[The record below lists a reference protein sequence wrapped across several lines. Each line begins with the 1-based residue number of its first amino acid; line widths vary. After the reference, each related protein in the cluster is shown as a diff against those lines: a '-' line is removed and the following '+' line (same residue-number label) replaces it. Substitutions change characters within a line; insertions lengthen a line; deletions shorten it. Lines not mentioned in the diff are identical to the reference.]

1 MNISINPKAVLHAT
15 SPKAAGKDKAARDLK
30 SLRESCREFEAIFVQ
45 QMYQAM
51 RKNVPNDGLLPRDN
65 ATQIYQDML
74 DTQMARET
82 AKGKGIGLGEAMYN
96 PVSYTHLTLPTS
108 DLV

>member
-1 MNISINPKAVLHAT
+1 MNISIHPNTIP
-15 SPKAAGKDKAARDLK
+15 SPPAKLTRKEKKDHDLK
-30 SLRESCREFEAIFVQ
+30 ALRESCRDFEAIFVQ

-51 RKNVPNDGLLPRDN
+51 RKNVPDNGLLPRDN

-82 AKGKGIGLGEAMYN
+82 AKGKGIGIGEKMYTQMKGVIEN
-96 PVSYTHLTLPTS
+96 RK
-108 DLV
+108 

>member
-1 MNISINPKAVLHAT
+1 MNISINPKAVIHAT
-15 SPKAAGKDKAARDLK
+15 SPKVPGKDKTERDLK

-65 ATQIYQDML
+65 ATLIYQDML

-82 AKGKGIGLGEAMYN
+82 AKGKGTGLGESMYN
-96 PVSYTHLTLPTS
+96 QMKGQIEKK
-108 DLV
+108 

>member
-1 MNISINPKAVLHAT
+1 MNISINPKAILHAT
-15 SPKAAGKDKAARDLK
+15 SPKIAGKDKTERDLK

-82 AKGKGIGLGEAMYN
+82 AKGKGIGIGEAMYN
-96 PVSYTHLTLPTS
+96 QMKVK
-108 DLV
+108 VEKK

>member
-1 MNISINPKAVLHAT
+1 MNISLNPNAVINT
-15 SPKAAGKDKAARDLK
+15 SSHKTVGKEKTEQELK

-45 QMYQAM
+45 QMFQAM
-51 RKNVPNDGLLPRDN
+51 RKNVPDDGLLPRDN

-82 AKGKGIGLGEAMYN
+82 AKGKGIGIGEKMY
-96 PVSYTHLTLPTS
+96 
-108 DLV
+108 DQMKGRIEKK

>member
-1 MNISINPKAVLHAT
+1 MNISIHPNITAHT
-15 SPKAAGKDKAARDLK
+15 SSPKATGKEKTENDLK
-30 SLRESCREFEAIFVQ
+30 TLRESCREFEAIFIQ

-51 RKNVPNDGLLPRDN
+51 RKNIPNDGLLPRDN

-82 AKGKGIGLGEAMYN
+82 AKGKGIGLGEKMYN
-96 PVSYTHLTLPTS
+96 QMKGAIEKK
-108 DLV
+108 

>member
-1 MNISINPKAVLHAT
+1 MNISIHPNTVQS
-15 SPKAAGKDKAARDLK
+15 SPARLTGKEKTDHDLK
-30 SLRESCREFEAIFVQ
+30 ALRESCREFESIFVQ

-51 RKNVPNDGLLPRDN
+51 RKNVPDNGLLPRDN

-82 AKGKGIGLGEAMYN
+82 AKGKGIGIGEKMYN
-96 PVSYTHLTLPTS
+96 QMKGAIENKK
-108 DLV
+108 

>member
-1 MNISINPKAVLHAT
+1 MNISIHPTTAPST
-15 SPKAAGKDKAARDLK
+15 PARLTVTEKKNHDLK
-30 SLRESCREFEAIFVQ
+30 ALRESCREFEAIFVQ

-51 RKNVPNDGLLPRDN
+51 RKNVPDNGLLPRDN

-82 AKGKGIGLGEAMYN
+82 AKGKGIGIGEKMYN
-96 PVSYTHLTLPTS
+96 QMKGAIENKK
-108 DLV
+108 

>member
-1 MNISINPKAVLHAT
+1 MNISIHPNIAAHT
-15 SPKAAGKDKAARDLK
+15 SSPKATGKEKTENDLK
-30 SLRESCREFEAIFVQ
+30 ALRESCREFEAIFIQ

-51 RKNVPNDGLLPRDN
+51 RKNIPNDGLLPRDN

-82 AKGKGIGLGEAMYN
+82 AKGKGIGLGEKMYN
-96 PVSYTHLTLPTS
+96 QMKATIEKK
-108 DLV
+108 